1 MAKIDPTFILYAC
14 DILAETGSGL
24 SGMKIAEYSNSY
36 AIKYNRVIPHGSYP
50 FNAPNKR
57 TALREN
63 LNVFDKPEQF
73 TIIKELCEL
82 LPSTNEKVKELKS
95 KLFISFRKDKSNRT
109 YPKD

>member
-63 LNVFDKPEQF
+63 LNVFDANYYLQLMRK
-73 TIIKELCEL
+73 
-82 LPSTNEKVKELKS
+82 LKS
-95 KLFISFRKDKSNRT
+95 LNPSCS
-109 YPKD
+109 